1 MKNNQKFFQRIKTL
15 ISKYFKPSNVL
26 CALFVA
32 IIKYAY
38 IWFIYKIMGNCK
50 SIRKNK
56 LIKTVSTVPTN
67 FGENQLFIF
76 HVSVGK
82 LKLRDIP
89 SSLVKSKP
97 LSVSLK
103 VSEHCLEFSENLGLS
118 DIYQWDS
125 KYKFMYKA
133 SLSEMDDQKLEIL
146 VMREKKII
154 CSTEI
159 KIKSIIDGPVHQ
171 NIVLTKNGLA
181 TGRVSFETEFLEV
194 SNLLILAENIEC
206 QLNDDN
212 VGFFSVSIKFMSDSI
227 IESQHSKVSE
237 NPTWSIF
244 SEDTPSLGFPVTME
258 SIRDAALQIRL
269 YKHHRTKFELAAECW
284 IGFTKLFAKDIET
297 IYRKQSFLEY
307 NTTDS
312 VKINYDMIMKA
323 MNREHSIKI
332 NEGLWLCGRKVGNVI
347 GKLKISGM
355 PTFVQLI
362 SGVNTEN
369 GIVIK
374 NTWISDKKNKK
385 NNKNLPEDIIQ
396 IQSLMK
402 KLKKSI
408 QSKSSNVGPAYERT
422 LFEEK
427 KKIIDDL
434 CDLLLKTT
442 KESMICFNYGSA
454 KSLMKSQGI
463 LIDLSNHLIE
473 YAPLVNYDIKPYY
486 FRCITLLINRGELDL
501 GYLSSIPSLTKDMVK
516 NKLEIAASYV
526 RMLQSLV
533 TLSLSR
539 MVFKGIDK
547 LTQEYV
553 DKSLAICWFR
563 VPELRDCIKELVKKK
578 SYYNIEEW
586 RNIETN
592 IDDESKYDIL
602 NPLDWETFFEL
613 IPENLKNEAFTHE
626 INKIEWRSRIEKRGV
641 AFFSFFEE
649 WVEHAHKQT
658 TSEFFIWS
666 NINGY
671 KILFKAFLIE
681 MKEREIIEYPEALIS
696 CACKILYNTKML
708 NIIVRI
714 IFSKTNVYDFNTVQ
728 ETFIILDKLFTA
740 YFKLS
745 NRLPTTF
752 DVVYFTLGLKIC
764 LENDNA
770 LNIARCL
777 WFIYNHYHMLQG
789 NLRKELIYDLI
800 ARKYF
805 KKYFFHW
812 SKEIRN
818 AFHYL
823 ILYRIKSLK
832 KIRFEYDDGNSDI
845 FSKIQLKI
853 KEKIKNLK
861 LESLHKSQIP
871 YFNTSINEC
880 SALKEQWKKWKNEIP
895 TVSGKLY
902 GHSDEFPYPVV
913 NIKLNFMD
921 LTERKL
927 EEQW

>member
-1 MKNNQKFFQRIKTL
+1 M
-15 ISKYFKPSNVL
+15 
-26 CALFVA
+26 
-32 IIKYAY
+32 
-38 IWFIYKIMGNCK
+38 
-50 SIRKNK
+50 
-56 LIKTVSTVPTN
+56 
-67 FGENQLFIF
+67 
-76 HVSVGK
+76 
-82 LKLRDIP
+82 
-89 SSLVKSKP
+89 
-97 LSVSLK
+97 
-103 VSEHCLEFSENLGLS
+103 
-118 DIYQWDS
+118 
-125 KYKFMYKA
+125 
-133 SLSEMDDQKLEIL
+133 
-146 VMREKKII
+146 
-154 CSTEI
+154 
-159 KIKSIIDGPVHQ
+159 
-171 NIVLTKNGLA
+171 
-181 TGRVSFETEFLEV
+181 
-194 SNLLILAENIEC
+194 
-206 QLNDDN
+206 
-212 VGFFSVSIKFMSDSI
+212 
-227 IESQHSKVSE
+227 HSK
-237 NPTWSIF
+237 
-244 SEDTPSLGFPVTME
+244 SL
-258 SIRDAALQIRL
+258 
-269 YKHHRTKFELAAECW
+269 
-284 IGFTKLFAKDIET
+284 
-297 IYRKQSFLEY
+297 
-307 NTTDS
+307 
-312 VKINYDMIMKA
+312 
-323 MNREHSIKI
+323 
-332 NEGLWLCGRKVGNVI
+332 
-347 GKLKISGM
+347 
-355 PTFVQLI
+355 
-362 SGVNTEN
+362 
-369 GIVIK
+369 
-374 NTWISDKKNKK
+374 
-385 NNKNLPEDIIQ
+385 
-396 IQSLMK
+396 
-402 KLKKSI
+402 
-408 QSKSSNVGPAYERT
+408 NVGPAYERT
-422 LFEEK
+422 LFQEK

-442 KESMICFNYGSA
+442 KESMICFNYEST

-626 INKIEWRSRIEKRGV
+626 INKIEWRSRIEKRGI

-649 WVEHAHKQT
+649 WIEHAHKQT
-658 TSEFFIWS
+658 TSQHFIWS

-708 NIIVRI
+708 NVIVRI

-770 LNIARCL
+770 LNVARCL

-818 AFHYL
+818 VFHHL
-823 ILYRIKSLK
+823 ILYRIKSQK
-832 KIRFEYDDGNSDI
+832 KLRFEYDDDNSEI
-845 FSKIQLKI
+845 SSKIQLKI
-853 KEKIKNLK
+853 KEKINKLT
-861 LESLHKSQIP
+861 LESLHKSQTP
-871 YFNTSINEC
+871 YFSTSINEYKII
-880 SALKEQWKKWKNEIP
+880 KEQWKIWKKNIP
-895 TVSGKLY
+895 AASGKLY
-902 GHSDEFPYPVV
+902 GYSDEFPYPVV
-913 NIKLNFMD
+913 NIKLNFKD
-921 LTERKL
+921 LIERKL